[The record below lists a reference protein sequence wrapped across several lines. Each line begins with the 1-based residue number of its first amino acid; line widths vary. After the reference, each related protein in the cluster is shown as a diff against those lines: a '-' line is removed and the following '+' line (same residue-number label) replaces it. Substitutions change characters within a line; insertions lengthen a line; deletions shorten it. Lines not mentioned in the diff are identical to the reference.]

1 MGLFDF
7 FKGNK
12 QEQIDRSSKGT
23 VRNSFFYTRT
33 RPKTGQASPQDLNV
47 VLKTYQEDPVVQ
59 AALTTRADAILASG
73 YTIEGAKTVKEAAEK
88 LLKKVSFD
96 YDLLWK
102 ICVNGLLYNHVF
114 LEIERKNSGEPAGLH
129 VLEAPYMEIQY
140 DEHGEILGYIENGEN
155 GQQIFFP
162 VDDIVYMKFNGVSS
176 AVWGEVGIKSLFRTL
191 TTKNQIEKFLN
202 TLATTNAWRQV
213 MKTKMSDENIEEFLA
228 YSASQSEEPGEPL
241 VLQVQGQGADDVD
254 KDTRFSLLRDPSDL
268 KEFLGTLDYLRTQ
281 TLMLLKVPPIMIGL
295 PDSSNRS
302 NSDMQFK
309 AFNIANESF
318 RRVLVTYMNELFE
331 KLGLGTAEFSWNP
344 IDERSEKDD
353 VEIAERLMNMG
364 AKPKQVEQ
372 FLRNAGLELPEGE
385 LFEKRETMSMPPGK
399 SMDMYDSRKGKA
411 DGEANQKIGSGEDG
425 TTRQDQL

>member
-7 FKGNK
+7 FKNSK
-12 QEQIDRSSKGT
+12 QAQVDRASKGT
-23 VRNSFFYTRT
+23 VRNSFYFSRA

-73 YTIEGAKTVKEAAEK
+73 FTIEGKPNPKKAAEE
-88 LLKKVSFD
+88 LLKSVGLD

-102 ICVNGLLYNHVF
+102 ICMNGLLYQNVF
-114 LEIERKNSGEPAGLH
+114 LEIERKNNGQPAALH

-155 GQQIFFP
+155 GKQVFFP
-162 VDDIVYMKFNGVSS
+162 VDDIVYMKFNSVSS

-202 TLATTNAWRQV
+202 SLAVTNAWRQV
-213 MKTKMSDENIEEFLA
+213 MKTRMGDDNIEEFLA
-228 YSASQSEEPGEPL
+228 YSASQSQDPTEPL
-241 VLQVQGQGADDVD
+241 VLQVQGQGSDDVD
-254 KDTRFSLLRDPSDL
+254 KDTRFSILRDPSDL
-268 KEFLGTLDYLRTQ
+268 KDFLGMLDYLRTQ

-309 AFNIANESF
+309 AFNIANDSF
-318 RRVLVTYMNELFE
+318 RRVMYTYMKELFE
-331 KLGLGTAEFSWNP
+331 KLGISTVEFSWNP

-353 VEIAERLMNMG
+353 IEIAERLINMG
-364 AKPKQVEQ
+364 AKPDMVEQ
-372 FLRNAGLELPEGE
+372 FLRDAGLELPEGE
-385 LFEKRETMSMPPGK
+385 LFDKENPVAPKK
-399 SMDMYDSRKGKA
+399 SMDMFDSRRGKA
-411 DGEANQKIGSGEDG
+411 EGEGNQKIGSGVEG
-425 TTRQDQL
+425 TTREDQL